1 MSLWVR
7 HEDLVGACENFNIF
21 RFSATCID
29 ITFFP
34 ISSVI
39 IFFKNVFYNCTVKL
53 ALEEIKIF
61 SSWLYILIAWIRK
74 ELG

>member
-7 HEDLVGACENFNIF
+7 HEDLVGAYENFNIF

-53 ALEEIKIF
+53 ALEEIKF
-61 SSWLYILIAWIRK
+61 LVPDFTF
-74 ELG
+74 